1 MRLED
6 LYKKYPFV
14 YKLDENYFFLGW
26 GICKT
31 CNSKMTIYY
40 FEKYEELLQTIGEEK
55 IESKSYDIEEAE
67 LEGIIKC
74 FRKVKAY
81 SDIAVSDEDMPVF
94 RKNLNEFILARS
106 AEQQEELLRQLK
118 NFVNVFHYYYRSF

>member
-14 YKLDENYFFLGW
+14 YKLDEKYFFLGW

-31 CNSKMTIYY
+31 CNSEMAIYY

-55 IESKSYDIEEAE
+55 LESKEKE
-67 LEGIIKC
+67 LEDVKKKKLEVELINKGKTIDNEIDESE
-74 FRKVKAY
+74 KVVTWE
-81 SDIAVSDEDMPVF
+81 DI
-94 RKNLNEFILARS
+94 
-106 AEQQEELLRQLK
+106 LK
-118 NFVNVFHYYYRSF
+118 DKIEID